1 MFQNPSRRFYNGFT
15 LIELLVVIAIIAI
28 LAAILFPVFGR
39 ARENARRTSCL
50 SNMKQIGIAMN
61 MYTQDY
67 DERLPEPGLGGVFR
81 NAGNTG
87 LGQLYMGILPF
98 HLAVQPYAKNYQL
111 FACSSDTLRLNASVN
126 RTGIVDALK
135 AANVPGAD
143 TLPPYGN
150 NMTFHKAVGEIFPMS
165 YATNFRLSNTYDYY
179 RRSDGVRVLDDQTQ
193 RGRSLA
199 EITEPAN
206 TFIMTEWGASSNN
219 GLAGYYATPGYLNA
233 AGNPID
239 RERWRGGGRHMEGR
253 NWLFTD
259 GHAKWHKDQPF
270 EVNGVATSPAAIEA
284 YYNAK
289 QVYTTPQ

>member
-1 MFQNPSRRFYNGFT
+1 MFQLSRRSRPAFT
-15 LIELLVVIAIIAI
+15 LIELLVVIAIISI

-81 NAGNTG
+81 NSSNTS

-98 HLAVQPYAKNYQL
+98 HLAIQPYAKNYQL
-111 FACSSDTLRLNASVN
+111 FACPSDTLRLNASVN
-126 RTGIVDALK
+126 RTGIVDAFK
-135 AANVPGAD
+135 AANVPGTDA
-143 TLPPYGN
+143 LPPYSN
-150 NMTFHKAVGEIFPMS
+150 TMAFHSEVAKIFPMS
-165 YATNFRLSNTYDYY
+165 YATNYILSNTYKYY
-179 RRSDGVRVLDDQTQ
+179 KRSNGTEVAADQTQ

-199 EITEPAN
+199 ELLEPTN
-206 TFIMTEWGASSNN
+206 TWIMTEWGANSGN
-219 GLAGYYATPGYLNA
+219 GLAGYYATPGYLNETA
-233 AGNPID
+233 TDSG
-239 RERWRGGGRHMEGR
+239 RWRGGGRHMEGR

-270 EVNGVATSPAAIEA
+270 ETNGVATSPDAITA